1 MYKFNAP
8 LEIIQ
13 REATKRKTLSCI
25 AQIFDPMGI
34 IAPVVV
40 LAKILMQR
48 IWDAKIGWDT
58 VIPDQ
63 LFLQWDQFQR
73 ELQHTTELKIPRW
86 VGLDMGSE
94 IEIHGFSDAPTSAY

>member
-13 REATKRKTLSCI
+13 REATKRKILSCI
-25 AQIFDPMGI
+25 AQIFDLMGI

-63 LFLQWDQFQR
+63 LFLQWDQFQENCNIR
-73 ELQHTTELKIPRW
+73 QSSKFPGGWAWIW
-86 VGLDMGSE
+86 
-94 IEIHGFSDAPTSAY
+94 APK